1 MKNSS
6 IKTIL
11 TTLIVLLIIST
22 ALVIFK
28 KNEAFSSFSSNAA
41 PYYGDK
47 IIDSSQFL
55 KDSKIPTQN
64 MEGCYL
70 NKYEVCPDLN
80 GSFVQCTNNFMPLPR
95 EDNCD
100 CFNRTF
106 EMCPSPYKISEKK
119 YYNLI
124 KNSDLKKEMPK
135 PVGNFTPKQ
144 GALDTRINV
153 WNYNGPYKPFTAQ
166 CVSSYCGQN
175 AGPSCENP

>member
-1 MKNSS
+1 MNYST
-6 IKTIL
+6 IFTTLTIL
-11 TTLIVLLIIST
+11 ILSSFILIIY
-22 ALVIFK
+22 K
-28 KNEAFSSFSSNAA
+28 KKEKFYSLAANAA
-41 PYYGDK
+41 PFNGDK
-47 IIDSSQFL
+47 IEDSQEFL
-55 KDSKIPTQN
+55 KESQIPTQN

-70 NKYEVCPDLN
+70 NKYEVCPNLN
-80 GSFVQCTNNFMPLPR
+80 GSFVQCTNNFLPLPR

-106 EMCPSPYKISEKK
+106 EMCPAPYKISEKK

-124 KNSDLKKEMPK
+124 KNSSLHKEMPK

-144 GALDTRINV
+144 GPTDTRINM
-153 WNYNGPYKPFTAQ
+153 WNYDGPYKPFTAQ